1 MKKIIR
7 LNPLFPR
14 IKNKIKR
21 IFSPKEQGRAQDI
34 TELDLEYNMSEEQ
47 VNEINVM
54 LEQFYSIIKYKPVNE
69 RRQAIKDLSPEGTDE
84 ALIDFI
90 FYYTKERERE
100 NLIVKEPL
108 TEKERKQIEREQ
120 RKEDKNTYFP
130 DKMIEDFS
138 FDK

>member
-7 LNPLFPR
+7 FNPLFPR

-21 IFSPKEQGRAQDI
+21 IFLSKEQGRAQDI
-34 TELDLEYNMSEEQ
+34 TELDLEYEMSEEQ
-47 VNEINVM
+47 VDEINVM

-69 RRQAIKDLSPEGTDE
+69 RRQAIKALSPEGTDE

-90 FYYTKERERE
+90 FDYTIERERE
-100 NLIVKEPL
+100 NLNIEEPL
-108 TEKERKQIEREQ
+108 TEKERKEIEKEQ

-130 DKMIEDFS
+130 DNMIEDFP

>member
-1 MKKIIR
+1 
-7 LNPLFPR
+7 
-14 IKNKIKR
+14 
-21 IFSPKEQGRAQDI
+21 
-34 TELDLEYNMSEEQ
+34 
-47 VNEINVM
+47 M

-100 NLIVKEPL
+100 NLNIEEPL

-130 DKMIEDFS
+130 DKMIEDLP